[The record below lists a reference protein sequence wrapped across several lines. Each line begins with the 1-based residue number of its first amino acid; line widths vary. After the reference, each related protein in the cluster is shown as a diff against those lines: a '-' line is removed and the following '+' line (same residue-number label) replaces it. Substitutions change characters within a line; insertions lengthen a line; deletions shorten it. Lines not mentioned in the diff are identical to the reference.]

1 MFNLWERIVK
11 MMEQGSPLL
20 VLRGLAEADNV
31 IFETF
36 PLHEQDVTVRL
47 LDTPLQFV
55 ATVTIHSTNDLLRFF
70 ECELEL
76 LFMARLNVKL
86 RNFKNHVRRSEEACT
101 DSQSAFGGM
110 PSQTTPF
117 LLLYIPPDT
126 EIAELRPG
134 F

>member
-1 MFNLWERIVK
+1 M
-11 MMEQGSPLL
+11 L